1 MKYINRSNVVEPPV
15 AIGPTPLANTE
26 KDYYQPNFVAVT
38 KPEVKKKTKPAP
50 TYYWYQVPIMR
61 NPDGLVYTKTIDKPG
76 HKDSISNEPNF
87 VRWEPAT
94 QGVL

>member
-15 AIGPTPLANTE
+15 ATGPIP
-26 KDYYQPNFVAVT
+26 V
-38 KPEVKKKTKPAP
+38 TKPAP
-50 TYYWYQVPIMR
+50 TYYWYQVAIMR

-87 VRWEPAT
+87 VRWEPAVEYT
-94 QGVL
+94 V